1 MQEHKENNGM
11 YVCVKEQAGVVRK
24 EGWLVGWL
32 VGWLEKKRARGIE
45 LAPKNSTLLV
55 RILKRKCKPDD
66 PPNVDMTM
74 T

>member
-32 VGWLEKKRARGIE
+32 VGWLEKKRARCETRNRTGPQE
-45 LAPKNSTLLV
+45 LNLIGAN
-55 RILKRKCKPDD
+55 LKKE
-66 PPNVDMTM
+66 MQT
-74 T
+74 